1 MTAAASLY
9 RVSPIEV
16 VAGQVLGPGD
26 PPARRTRSDAPELR
40 PALEEA
46 IMPGLR
52 RPPCLVSFSGGRD
65 SSAVLAVATQL
76 ARRHGLPA
84 PVPISYR
91 FTGVPEAEEDDWQEL
106 VVRHLG
112 LADWQRLDFGAELD
126 LVGPVAARILRR
138 HGLVYPTYSQFSLPL
153 LEAASGGSLLT
164 GHGGDNL
171 FGPRRATRL
180 RAVAWGRRAPWRSAV
195 RVILEAAPV
204 PVRRAMFRRRFR
216 GPLHRGRLSW
226 LRPQA
231 REVVFD
237 LWADWYARE
246 PLRYPPYVRWCAGL
260 REYKAAFATL
270 DVLAGEADAQLLHP
284 LLDRRFVASLAT
296 LGWRGPR
303 DRTQAMR
310 LLFSDVLPSAVLE
323 RSDKAMFGPALFSE
337 HSRSFVDQWTGDG
350 VDPELVDAD
359 ALRSTW
365 AEPEPASGSHML
377 LQNAWLTTQSS
388 PPHDN
393 AAAPSRP

>member
-1 MTAAASLY
+1 MTAVASLY
-9 RVSPIEV
+9 RMSPIEV
-16 VAGQVLGPGD
+16 AAGQVLGRGD
-26 PPARRTRSDAPELR
+26 PPARRTGSG
-40 PALEEA
+40 ALEPRAALEAA
-46 IMPGLR
+46 IMPGLL

-76 ARRHGLPA
+76 ARRHGLLA

-91 FTGVPEAEEDDWQEL
+91 FNGVPEAEETEWQEL

-138 HGLVYPTYSQFSLPL
+138 HGLVYPAHSQFTVTL

-164 GHGGDNL
+164 GNGGDHL
-171 FGPRRATRL
+171 FGSRRATRL
-180 RAVAWGRRAPWRSAV
+180 LAVAWGRRAPWRSAV

-226 LRPQA
+226 LRPPV
-231 REVVFD
+231 REAVFD

-246 PLRYPPYVRWCAGL
+246 PLRYPHYVRWCAGL
-260 REYKAAFATL
+260 RESKAAFATL
-270 DVLAGEADAQLLHP
+270 DVLAAEADAQLLHP
-284 LLDRRFVASLAT
+284 LVDHRFVASLAT
-296 LGWRGPR
+296 LGQRGPR
-303 DRTQAMR
+303 DRTEAMR

-337 HSRSFVDQWTGDG
+337 HSRRFVDQWTGGG

-359 ALRSTW
+359 ALRVAW
-365 AEPEPASGSHML
+365 ADAEPAPGTHML
-377 LQNAWLTTQSS
+377 LQNAWMTTQSS
-388 PPHDN
+388 PSHDRTVG
-393 AAAPSRP
+393 PSRP